1 MSNLLI
7 RLFVKDS
14 DNHQDPQVRL
24 SYGRLAS
31 STGILCNVLLCGLKL
46 LAGILSGSVAMIAD
60 AFNNLSDAG
69 TSIVTVVGFHL
80 AGQEADKEHPFG
92 HGRMEYLGA
101 LAVGV
106 MILVMGVETL
116 LSGVRS
122 ILSPAE
128 VAFGWVPFW
137 LLVVSILMKGGLF
150 LFYRAVGRLID
161 FPSLIAAAKDSLS
174 DMLATSAVVVSMI
187 ISHGFG
193 IPVDGWMGVAVSMLV
208 LKAGFDVVRETVD
221 SLMGGRKNPELGREI
236 ITRMMRYEHILGTH
250 DLLIHDYGPGR
261 CIASIHAEVPADGNI
276 LVLHEIIDRA
286 EHDIGEALNIPLC
299 IHMDP
304 IVSGDETTDAVH
316 GKLSAFL
323 REKDGGFMLHD
334 LRMVPGENRTN
345 LVFDVAIPAGCTDT
359 KRITETLCAAAK
371 ELDERERR
379 IRKLEMRCEDLE
391 ERVAIMAADM
401 QRQEEG
407 NSDTYPNLLD
417 ETNHNKMD
425 I

>member
-1 MSNLLI
+1 MSKLVMKLLRKGESPQDQKVRKRLGTLGSGVGVGVNALLAAGKLLI
-7 RLFVKDS
+7 GSL
-14 DNHQDPQVRL
+14 
-24 SYGRLAS
+24 
-31 STGILCNVLLCGLKL
+31 T
-46 LAGILSGSVAMIAD
+46 GSVAVTAD
-60 AFNNLSDAG
+60 AINNLSDAAG
-69 TSIVTVVGFHL
+69 SVVSLVSMRL
-80 AGQEADKEHPFG
+80 AQKPVDKEHPFG

-128 VAFGWVPFW
+128 VAFGWAPFW

-161 FPSLIAAAKDSLS
+161 FPSLLAAAKDSLS
-174 DMLATSAVVVSMI
+174 DMLATFAVVVSMI
-187 ISHGFG
+187 VSHGFK
-193 IPVDGWMGVAVSMLV
+193 IPIDGWMGVAVSMLV

-236 ITRMMRYEHILGTH
+236 ITRMMRYEQILGTH

-286 EHDIGEALNIPLC
+286 EHEIGEELNIPLC

-334 LRMVPGENRTN
+334 LRMVPGEERTN
-345 LVFDVAIPAGCTDT
+345 LVFDVVIPPGFAET
-359 KRITETLCAAAK
+359 KQLTAEICAAAK
-371 ELDERERR
+371 QIDPRYECV
-379 IRKLEMRCEDLE
+379 IH
-391 ERVAIMAADM
+391 
-401 QRQEEG
+401 
-407 NSDTYPNLLD
+407 Y
-417 ETNHNKMD
+417 D
-425 I
+425 IDYYH

>member
-1 MSNLLI
+1 MKLLRKGESPADQPVRKRLGTLGSGVGVGVNALLAAGKLLI
-7 RLFVKDS
+7 GSL
-14 DNHQDPQVRL
+14 
-24 SYGRLAS
+24 
-31 STGILCNVLLCGLKL
+31 T
-46 LAGILSGSVAMIAD
+46 GSVAVTAD
-60 AFNNLSDAG
+60 AINNLSDAAG
-69 TSIVTVVGFHL
+69 SVVSLVSMRL
-80 AGQEADKEHPFG
+80 AQKPVDKEHPFG

-161 FPSLIAAAKDSLS
+161 FPSLLAAAKDSLS

-187 ISHGFG
+187 VSHGFN
-193 IPVDGWMGVAVSMLV
+193 IPIDGWMGVAVSMLV

-236 ITRMMRYEHILGTH
+236 ITRMMRYEQILGTH

-286 EHDIGEALNIPLC
+286 EHEIGEELNIPLC

-334 LRMVPGENRTN
+334 LRMVPGEERTN
-345 LVFDVAIPAGCTDT
+345 LVFDVVIPPGFAET
-359 KRITETLCAAAK
+359 KQLTAEICAAAK
-371 ELDERERR
+371 QIDPRYECV
-379 IRKLEMRCEDLE
+379 IH
-391 ERVAIMAADM
+391 
-401 QRQEEG
+401 
-407 NSDTYPNLLD
+407 Y
-417 ETNHNKMD
+417 D
-425 I
+425 IDYYH

>member
-1 MSNLLI
+1 MQKL
-7 RLFVKDS
+7 V
-14 DNHQDPQVRL
+14 
-24 SYGRLAS
+24 
-31 STGILCNVLLCGLKL
+31 LKL
-46 LAGILSGSVAMIAD
+46 LRKGESPADQPVRKRLGTLGSGVGVGVNALLAVGKLLIGSLTGSVAVTAD
-60 AFNNLSDAG
+60 AINNLSDAAG
-69 TSIVTVVGFHL
+69 SVVSLVSMRL
-80 AGQEADKEHPFG
+80 AQKPVDKEHPFG

-161 FPSLIAAAKDSLS
+161 FPSLLAAAKDSLS

-187 ISHGFG
+187 VSHGFN
-193 IPVDGWMGVAVSMLV
+193 IPIDGWMGVAVSMLV

-236 ITRMMRYEHILGTH
+236 ITRMMRYEQILGTH

-286 EHDIGEALNIPLC
+286 EHEIGEELNIPLC

-334 LRMVPGENRTN
+334 LRMVPGEERTN
-345 LVFDVAIPAGCTDT
+345 LVFDVVIPPGFAET
-359 KRITETLCAAAK
+359 KQLTAEICAAAK
-371 ELDERERR
+371 QIDPRYECV
-379 IRKLEMRCEDLE
+379 IH
-391 ERVAIMAADM
+391 
-401 QRQEEG
+401 
-407 NSDTYPNLLD
+407 Y
-417 ETNHNKMD
+417 D
-425 I
+425 IDYYH

>member
-1 MSNLLI
+1 M
-7 RLFVKDS
+7 
-14 DNHQDPQVRL
+14 
-24 SYGRLAS
+24 
-31 STGILCNVLLCGLKL
+31 KL
-46 LAGILSGSVAMIAD
+46 LRKGESPADQPVRKRLGTLGSGVGVGVNALLAAGKMIIGSLTGSVAVTAD
-60 AFNNLSDAG
+60 AINNLSDAAG
-69 TSIVTVVGFHL
+69 SVVSLVSMRL
-80 AGQEADKEHPFG
+80 AQKPVDKEHPFG

-106 MILVMGVETL
+106 MILVMGVETFI
-116 LSGVRS
+116 SGVKS
-122 ILSPAE
+122 ILNPAP

-137 LLVVSILMKGGLF
+137 LLIASILMKGGLF

-187 ISHGFG
+187 FSHGFG
-193 IPVDGWMGVAVSMLV
+193 IPVDGWMGVAVSLLV

-221 SLMGGRKNPELGREI
+221 SLMGGRKNPELGKEI
-236 ITRMMRYEHILGTH
+236 ISRLMSYEHILGTH

-304 IVSGDETTDAVH
+304 IVSGDAQTDAAH
-316 GKLSAFL
+316 AHLAATL
-323 REKDGGFMLHD
+323 AAMDGGFMLHD

-345 LVFDVAIPAGCTDT
+345 LVFDVVIPPGFRDT
-359 KRITETLCAAAK
+359 KELSAALCAAAK
-371 ELDERERR
+371 EIDPRYECV
-379 IRKLEMRCEDLE
+379 I
-391 ERVAIMAADM
+391 
-401 QRQEEG
+401 
-407 NSDTYPNLLD
+407 
-417 ETNHNKMD
+417 HFD
-425 I
+425 IDYYH

>member
-1 MSNLLI
+1 MQKL
-7 RLFVKDS
+7 VM
-14 DNHQDPQVRL
+14 
-24 SYGRLAS
+24 
-31 STGILCNVLLCGLKL
+31 KL
-46 LAGILSGSVAMIAD
+46 LRKGESPADQPVRKRLGTLGSGVGVGVNALLAAGKMIIGSLTGSVAVTAD
-60 AFNNLSDAG
+60 AINNLSDAAG
-69 TSIVTVVGFHL
+69 SMVSLVSMRL
-80 AGQEADKEHPFG
+80 AQKPVDKEHPFG

-106 MILVMGVETL
+106 MILVMGVETFI
-116 LSGVRS
+116 SGVKS
-122 ILSPAE
+122 ILNPAP

-137 LLVVSILMKGGLF
+137 LLIASILMKGGLF

-193 IPVDGWMGVAVSMLV
+193 IPVDGWMGVAVSLLV

-221 SLMGGRKNPELGREI
+221 SLMGGRKNPELGKEI
-236 ITRMMRYEHILGTH
+236 ISRLMSYEHILGTH

-304 IVSGDETTDAVH
+304 IVSGDAKTDAAH
-316 GKLSAFL
+316 AHLAATL
-323 REKDGGFMLHD
+323 AAMDGGFMLHD

-345 LVFDVAIPAGCTDT
+345 LVFDVVIPPGFRDT
-359 KRITETLCAAAK
+359 KELSAALCAAAK
-371 ELDERERR
+371 EIDPRYECV
-379 IRKLEMRCEDLE
+379 I
-391 ERVAIMAADM
+391 
-401 QRQEEG
+401 
-407 NSDTYPNLLD
+407 
-417 ETNHNKMD
+417 HFD
-425 I
+425 IDYYH

>member
-1 MSNLLI
+1 MQKL
-7 RLFVKDS
+7 V
-14 DNHQDPQVRL
+14 
-24 SYGRLAS
+24 
-31 STGILCNVLLCGLKL
+31 LKL
-46 LAGILSGSVAMIAD
+46 LRKGESPADQPVRKRLGTLGSGVGVGVNALLAAGKLLIGSLTGSVVVTAD
-60 AFNNLSDAG
+60 AINNLSDAAG
-69 TSIVTVVGFHL
+69 SVVSLVSMRL
-80 AGQEADKEHPFG
+80 AQKPVDKEHPFG

-161 FPSLIAAAKDSLS
+161 FPSLLAAAKDSLS

-187 ISHGFG
+187 VSHGFN
-193 IPVDGWMGVAVSMLV
+193 IPIDGWMGVAVSMLV

-236 ITRMMRYEHILGTH
+236 ITRMMRYEQILGTH

-286 EHDIGEALNIPLC
+286 EHEIGEELNIPLC

-334 LRMVPGENRTN
+334 LRMVPGEERTN
-345 LVFDVAIPAGCTDT
+345 LVFDVVIPPGFAET
-359 KRITETLCAAAK
+359 KQLTAEICAAAK
-371 ELDERERR
+371 QIDPRYECV
-379 IRKLEMRCEDLE
+379 IH
-391 ERVAIMAADM
+391 
-401 QRQEEG
+401 
-407 NSDTYPNLLD
+407 Y
-417 ETNHNKMD
+417 D
-425 I
+425 IDYYH

>member
-1 MSNLLI
+1 MQKL
-7 RLFVKDS
+7 VM
-14 DNHQDPQVRL
+14 
-24 SYGRLAS
+24 
-31 STGILCNVLLCGLKL
+31 KL
-46 LAGILSGSVAMIAD
+46 LRKGESPADQPVRKRLGTLGSGVGVGVNALLAAGKMIIGSLTGSVAVTAD
-60 AFNNLSDAG
+60 AINNLSDAAG
-69 TSIVTVVGFHL
+69 SVVSLVSMRL
-80 AGQEADKEHPFG
+80 AQKPVDKEHPFG

-106 MILVMGVETL
+106 MILVMGVETFI
-116 LSGVRS
+116 SGVKS
-122 ILSPAE
+122 ILNPAP

-137 LLVVSILMKGGLF
+137 LLIASILMKGGLF

-193 IPVDGWMGVAVSMLV
+193 IPVDGWMGVAVSLLV

-221 SLMGGRKNPELGREI
+221 SLMGGRKNPELGKEI
-236 ITRMMRYEHILGTH
+236 ISRLMRYEHILGTH

-304 IVSGDETTDAVH
+304 IVSGDAQTDAAH
-316 GKLSAFL
+316 AHLAATL
-323 REKDGGFMLHD
+323 AAMDGGFMLHD

-345 LVFDVAIPAGCTDT
+345 LVFDVVIPPGFRDT
-359 KRITETLCAAAK
+359 KELSAALCAAAK
-371 ELDERERR
+371 EIDPRYECV
-379 IRKLEMRCEDLE
+379 I
-391 ERVAIMAADM
+391 
-401 QRQEEG
+401 
-407 NSDTYPNLLD
+407 
-417 ETNHNKMD
+417 HFD
-425 I
+425 IDYYH

>member
-1 MSNLLI
+1 MQKL
-7 RLFVKDS
+7 V
-14 DNHQDPQVRL
+14 
-24 SYGRLAS
+24 
-31 STGILCNVLLCGLKL
+31 LKL
-46 LAGILSGSVAMIAD
+46 LRKGESPADQPVRKRLGTLGSGVGVGVNALLAAGKLLIGSLTGSVAVTAD
-60 AFNNLSDAG
+60 AINNLSDAAG
-69 TSIVTVVGFHL
+69 SVVSLVSMRL
-80 AGQEADKEHPFG
+80 AQKPVDKEHPFG

-161 FPSLIAAAKDSLS
+161 FPSLLAAAKDSLS

-187 ISHGFG
+187 VSHGFN
-193 IPVDGWMGVAVSMLV
+193 IPIDGWMGVAVSMLV

-236 ITRMMRYEHILGTH
+236 ITRMMRYEQILGTH

-286 EHDIGEALNIPLC
+286 EHEIGEELNIPLC

-304 IVSGDETTDAVH
+304 IISGDETTDAVH

-334 LRMVPGENRTN
+334 LRMVPGEERTN
-345 LVFDVAIPAGCTDT
+345 LVFDVVIPPGFAET
-359 KRITETLCAAAK
+359 KQLTAEICAAAK
-371 ELDERERR
+371 QIDPRYECV
-379 IRKLEMRCEDLE
+379 IH
-391 ERVAIMAADM
+391 
-401 QRQEEG
+401 
-407 NSDTYPNLLD
+407 Y
-417 ETNHNKMD
+417 D
-425 I
+425 IDYYH

>member
-1 MSNLLI
+1 MQKL
-7 RLFVKDS
+7 VM
-14 DNHQDPQVRL
+14 
-24 SYGRLAS
+24 
-31 STGILCNVLLCGLKL
+31 KL
-46 LAGILSGSVAMIAD
+46 LRKGESPADQPVRKRLGTLGSGVGVGVNALLAAGKMIIGSLTGSVAVTAD
-60 AFNNLSDAG
+60 AINNLSDAAG
-69 TSIVTVVGFHL
+69 SVVSLVSMRL
-80 AGQEADKEHPFG
+80 AQKPVDKEHPFG

-106 MILVMGVETL
+106 MILVMGVETFI
-116 LSGVRS
+116 SGVKS
-122 ILSPAE
+122 ILNPAP

-137 LLVVSILMKGGLF
+137 LLIASILMKGGLF

-193 IPVDGWMGVAVSMLV
+193 IPVDGWMGVAVSLLV

-221 SLMGGRKNPELGREI
+221 SLMGGRKNPELGKEI
-236 ITRMMRYEHILGTH
+236 ISRLMSYEHILGTH

-304 IVSGDETTDAVH
+304 IVSGDAKTDAAH
-316 GKLSAFL
+316 AHLAATL
-323 REKDGGFMLHD
+323 AAMDGGFMLHD

-345 LVFDVAIPAGCTDT
+345 LIFDVVIPPGFRDT
-359 KRITETLCAAAK
+359 KELSAALCAAAK
-371 ELDERERR
+371 EIDPCYECV
-379 IRKLEMRCEDLE
+379 I
-391 ERVAIMAADM
+391 
-401 QRQEEG
+401 
-407 NSDTYPNLLD
+407 
-417 ETNHNKMD
+417 HFD
-425 I
+425 IDYYH

>member
-1 MSNLLI
+1 MQKL
-7 RLFVKDS
+7 VM
-14 DNHQDPQVRL
+14 
-24 SYGRLAS
+24 
-31 STGILCNVLLCGLKL
+31 KL
-46 LAGILSGSVAMIAD
+46 LRKGESPADQPVRKRLGTLGSGVGVGVNALLAAGKMIIGSLTGSVAVTAD
-60 AFNNLSDAG
+60 AINNLSDAAG
-69 TSIVTVVGFHL
+69 SVVSLVSMRL
-80 AGQEADKEHPFG
+80 AQKPVDKEHPFG

-106 MILVMGVETL
+106 MILVMGVETFI
-116 LSGVRS
+116 SGVKS
-122 ILSPAE
+122 ILNPAP

-137 LLVVSILMKGGLF
+137 LLIASILMKGGLF

-187 ISHGFG
+187 FSHGFG
-193 IPVDGWMGVAVSMLV
+193 IPVDGWMGVAVSLLV

-221 SLMGGRKNPELGREI
+221 SLMGGRKNPELGKEI
-236 ITRMMRYEHILGTH
+236 ISRLMRYEHILGTH

-304 IVSGDETTDAVH
+304 IVSGDAQTDAAH
-316 GKLSAFL
+316 AHLAATL
-323 REKDGGFMLHD
+323 AAMDGGFMLHD

-345 LVFDVAIPAGCTDT
+345 LVFDVVIPPGFRDT
-359 KRITETLCAAAK
+359 KELSASLCAAAK
-371 ELDERERR
+371 EIDPRYECV
-379 IRKLEMRCEDLE
+379 I
-391 ERVAIMAADM
+391 
-401 QRQEEG
+401 
-407 NSDTYPNLLD
+407 
-417 ETNHNKMD
+417 HFD
-425 I
+425 IDYYH